1 MAKRTCAAADRTGHA
16 ILHTLHQQCLKHDT
30 EFFVEY
36 VTLDLLMDEDG
47 TCRGLLAWNM
57 DDGTLPGSMPIAQS
71 WQPAATVESIS
82 LALPPIPVPVM
93 ATRWRCAPEYRSKT
107 WNLPNCK
114 SAPNQDPARDW
125 SYQIDSKPIISVL
138 VGSLSVPIGTLLFS
152 GFSTSNQGGNPRW
165 SGVPVRC

>member
-16 ILHTLHQQCLKHDT
+16 ILHTLYQQCLKHNT

-36 VTLDLLMDEDG
+36 VALDLLMDEDG

-93 ATRWRCAPEYRSKT
+93 ATRWRCAPEIPLEDMEFT
-107 WNLPNCK
+107 QL
-114 SAPNQDPARDW
+114 
-125 SYQIDSKPIISVL
+125 
-138 VGSLSVPIGTLLFS
+138 
-152 GFSTSNQGGNPRW
+152 
-165 SGVPVRC
+165 